1 MAGRSDELL
10 ALQLDETSEV
20 VEILLAVSGAVIIDG
35 ITRSR
40 NRLRTT
46 RLSTMRS
53 SITEA
58 PAAIATTS
66 GTDTLDDAS
75 AT

>member
-1 MAGRSDELL
+1 MAERSDELL

-46 RLSTMRS
+46 RLSSMRS

-58 PAAIATTS
+58 PVAIAATS